1 MGEIKRIIVEKKD
14 GFNVEAEQ
22 VKTDLVNTLGIH
34 ALESLRIFHIYDVE
48 GLSEEEL
55 ERGKTLVF
63 SEPPADDC
71 YEETIPLYEGEQAFG
86 FMYLPGQ
93 YDQRADSASQCL
105 EIITGHRVDA
115 LCCRRVW
122 ALGGEELTAA
132 DIEKI
137 KAYAINPVDSTEI
150 PLEKPASIR
159 TDAPEPAPVP
169 EIEGFLT
176 MEDEAFRHLYDS
188 LSLAMSEED
197 FFFTREYFRK
207 ENRVPTM
214 TEIKVLDTYWSD
226 HCRHTTFMTI
236 IDSVRFQPGFFT
248 DPVKAAWQKYLDTRV
263 EVYGEKEKPACLMD
277 IATIAMKEMRKN
289 GQLNDLDESEE
300 INACTIK
307 IKVDHDGEDEDWL
320 FLFKNE
326 THNHPT
332 EIEPFGGAATCL
344 GGAIRD
350 PLSGRAYVYQ
360 AMRVSGAA
368 DPRTP
373 VEKTLPGKL
382 PQRKICKEAAH
393 GYSSYGNQIG
403 LATGK
408 VAEIYDDAFVAKRME
423 VGAVVGAV
431 PEDHVRREAPEKGDI
446 VLLLGGRTGRDGIGG
461 ATGSSKEHTEES
473 ITQSGAEVQ
482 KGNPP
487 TERKLQRLFRDGEVT
502 RMIKRCNDF
511 GAGGVSVAVGELTD
525 SLFIDLDKVPL
536 KYSGLDGTEV
546 AVSESQ
552 ERMAVVIEAHNEE
565 KFREKA
571 AKENLECTR
580 IAEVTDSGRLEMV
593 FRGQKVVDLSREFLN
608 SGGVRQHIDIEVLPP
623 EPQSPISALGKLRN
637 RGSLSESLIA
647 MALDPN
653 IGSSKGLGEM
663 FDSTIGAASVLMPF
677 GGRNQL
683 TPTEGMAAHLPIK
696 EGKTKT
702 TSLMTYGFDPII
714 AHWSPFHGGLYA
726 VLDSVTRLVAMGGDY
741 RTARLTLQE
750 YFEKLKKDPRRWGK
764 PLSALLG
771 AFTAEE
777 ALGLPGIG
785 GKDSMSGSFKDIH
798 VPPCLLSFA
807 VDITEDSKVLS
818 PEFKGAGHRLVLIQ
832 SKRDENLIPNFQRQ
846 KEIFEKV
853 MELNEKGQIL
863 SAVSLKAGG
872 IGEALIHCTLGNAI
886 GVELNDMDLDDILA
900 PKYGSILLEVTDDT
914 DLTDLLLIPVGKTI
928 EERMIRYKNE
938 ELSLM
943 DLVEAYLTTMNSIY
957 PPFLPGEGDS
967 TICPTW
973 DKQIHVHSDGKV
985 KPKVLI
991 PVFPGTNCEYDSADA
1006 FTLAGAESNI
1016 VVVRNQ
1022 NPDDLAASVCE
1033 LTKALKESQILML
1046 PGGFSA
1052 GDEPEGSAKFIAAIF
1067 RDPALKEAVAAHLDR
1082 KNLILGICNGF
1093 QALVKLGLLPYGE
1106 IRDLCDEDPTLTF
1119 NLIGRHISTMART
1132 KLISKLSPWYSEAEL
1147 GKIYTVPI
1155 SHGEGR
1161 FVAPMG
1167 ALGNMIA
1174 KGQIATQ
1181 YVNAAGK
1188 TTMIAPDNPNGSVMA
1203 IEGITDESGLILG
1216 KMGHSERY
1224 RKGLYKNIPGDFDQK
1239 IFLSGVKYFD

>member
-1 MGEIKRIIVEKKD
+1 MADIRRIIVEKKE

-22 VKTDLVNTLGIH
+22 TRRDLVHTLGITG
-34 ALESLRIFHIYDVE
+34 LKTLRIFNIYDVE
-48 GLSEEEL
+48 GLSGEEL

-63 SEPPADDC
+63 SEPPADEC
-71 YEETIPLYEGEQAFG
+71 YEEELPLYEGERAFG

-93 YDQRADSASQCL
+93 YDQRADSAAQCL
-105 EIITGHRVDA
+105 EIITGRKAAA
-115 LCCRRVW
+115 LRCCRVW
-122 ALGGEELTAA
+122 AMGGEDLTDAE
-132 DIEKI
+132 IEKI
-137 KAYAINPVDSTEI
+137 KNYAINPVDSTEI

-159 TDAPEPAPVP
+159 MDAPPPRPVA
-169 EIEGFLT
+169 ELTGFTSMSEEELK
-176 MEDEAFRHLYDS
+176 ELYRS

-197 FFFTREYFRK
+197 FLFIRDYFQK
-207 ENRVPTM
+207 EGRVPTM

-226 HCRHTTFMTI
+226 HCRHTTFMTV
-236 IDSVRFQPGFFT
+236 IDDVRFRPGFFV
-248 DPVKAAWQKYLDTRV
+248 DPIKKAWSDYIDVRG
-263 EVYGEKEKPACLMD
+263 EVYGEREKPACLMD
-277 IATIAMKEMRKN
+277 MATIAMKEMRKN
-289 GQLNDLDESEE
+289 GSLNDLDESDE
-300 INACTIK
+300 INACTIR

-360 AMRVSGAA
+360 AMRVTGAA

-373 VEKTLPGKL
+373 VEQTIPGKL
-382 PQRKICKEAAH
+382 PQRKICREAAH

-403 LATGK
+403 LATGQ
-408 VAEIYDDAFVAKRME
+408 VAEIYDPAFVAKRLE
-423 VGAVVGAV
+423 VGAVVGAA
-431 PEDHVRREAPEKGDI
+431 PEENVVRLEPEKGDI

-461 ATGSSKEHTEES
+461 ATGSSKEHTEAS
-473 ITQSGAEVQ
+473 INESGAEVQ

-525 SLFIDLDKVPL
+525 SLDIDLDRVPL

-552 ERMAVVIEAHNEE
+552 ERMAVVI
-565 KFREKA
+565 A
-571 AKENLECTR
+571 AADLDRFMAAAARENLECTK
-580 IAEVTDSGRLEMV
+580 IADVTDSGRLVMT
-593 FRGQKVVDLSREFLN
+593 FKGQKVVDLSRAFLN
-608 SGGVRQHIDIEVLPP
+608 SGGVRQHIEIEVLPP
-623 EPQSPISALGKLRN
+623 EPENPITVLGELRN
-637 RGSLSESLIA
+637 RGTLAESLIA

-653 IGSSKGLGEM
+653 IGSQKGLGEM
-663 FDSTIGAASVLMPF
+663 FDGTIGAASVLMPF
-677 GGRNQL
+677 GGKNQL
-683 TPTEGMAAHLPIK
+683 TPAEGMAAHLPVK
-696 EGKTKT
+696 EGKTTT

-726 VLDSVTRLVAMGGDY
+726 VLDSVTRLTAMGGDY
-741 RTARLTLQE
+741 RRARLTLQE
-750 YFEKLKKDPRRWGK
+750 YFEKLKKDPHRWGK

-771 AFTAEE
+771 ALTAER
-777 ALGLPGIG
+777 ALNIPAIG
-785 GKDSMSGSFKDIH
+785 GKDSMSGSFNDLH

-807 VDITEDSKVLS
+807 VGITDDGKVLS
-818 PEFKGAGHRLVLIQ
+818 PEFKGAGNRLVLLQ
-832 SKRDENLIPNFQRQ
+832 SEYDENLLPDFSRQ
-846 KEIFEKV
+846 KKIYEKV
-853 MELNEKGQIL
+853 MELNEKGAVL
-863 SAVSLKAGG
+863 SAVSLRSGG
-872 IGEALIHCTLGNAI
+872 LGEALIHCTLGNAV
-886 GVELNDMDLDDILA
+886 GVSLKEADLSELLA
-900 PKYGSILLEVTDDT
+900 PKYGSVLLEVSADAAIDDPL
-914 DLTDLLLIPVGKTI
+914 LTPVGETI
-928 EERMIRYKNE
+928 EERVIRYKE
-938 ELSLM
+938 EEIPLV
-943 DLVEAYLTTMNSIY
+943 DLVESFLISLNDIY
-957 PPFLPGEGDS
+957 PPFLPCDGDS
-967 TICPTW
+967 TLCPTW
-973 DKQIHVHSDGKV
+973 DKQIHVHSDQKV

-1006 FTLAGAESNI
+1006 FTLAGAEAEI
-1016 VVVRNQ
+1016 RVVRNQ
-1022 NPDDLAASVCE
+1022 TPEDLKESVAG
-1033 LTKALKESQILML
+1033 LTKALSESQILML

-1052 GDEPEGSAKFIAAIF
+1052 GDEPEGAAKFITAVF
-1067 RDPALKEAVAAHLDR
+1067 RDPALKEAVAAHLEK

-1106 IRDLCDEDPTLTF
+1106 IRALGEDDATLTF
-1119 NLIGRHISTMART
+1119 NQIGRHISTIART
-1132 KLISKLSPWYSEAEL
+1132 KLISKLSPWYAEAEL
-1147 GKIYTVPI
+1147 NKVYTVPI

-1167 ALGNMIA
+1167 IIGDMIQ

-1181 YVNAAGK
+1181 YVTAAGK
-1188 TTMIAPDNPNGSVMA
+1188 PTMIAPDNPNGSVMA
-1203 IEGITDESGLILG
+1203 IEGVTDETGLILG

-1239 IFLSGVKYFD
+1239 IFASGVKYFD